1 VQEVLRG
8 DATAYGFLMAAT
20 GVGSI
25 ISALTI
31 AFSGRTMPLVIGAG
45 GATLGIA
52 LLILG
57 NVSAFPIALVA
68 MFLAGVGGIAMA
80 ATANTLVQL
89 TVPDQ
94 LRGRVM
100 SVYTTVFAGSTP
112 FGGLITGAIASGF
125 GAAAAIVLGGLLSL
139 ATGLVAIASIR
150 GKTIYARPVRAVGG
164 ASGDMIE
171 VGPAGLTRARPRS

>member
-1 VQEVLRG
+1 LHTRTIMLPSRPVALVSTFGRNFTVVIPPFVQEVLRG

-57 NVSAFPIALVA
+57 NVSAFPIALLA

-112 FGGLITGAIASGF
+112 I
-125 GAAAAIVLGGLLSL
+125 GGLLSGAVASAFSAATALVL
-139 ATGLVAIASIR
+139 AGALSLLTG
-150 GKTIYARPVRAVGG
+150 VG
-164 ASGDMIE
+164 AM
-171 VGPAGLTRARPRS
+171 

>member
-1 VQEVLRG
+1 LHTRTIMLPSRPVALVSTFGRNFTVVIPPFVQEVLRG

-57 NVSAFPIALVA
+57 NVTAFPIALVP
-68 MFLAGVGGIAMA
+68 MFLPGSGSIAMA

-112 FGGLITGAIASGF
+112 FGVLITGAIA
-125 GAAAAIVLGGLLSL
+125 
-139 ATGLVAIASIR
+139 
-150 GKTIYARPVRAVGG
+150 
-164 ASGDMIE
+164 
-171 VGPAGLTRARPRS
+171 AGLRAATAILL